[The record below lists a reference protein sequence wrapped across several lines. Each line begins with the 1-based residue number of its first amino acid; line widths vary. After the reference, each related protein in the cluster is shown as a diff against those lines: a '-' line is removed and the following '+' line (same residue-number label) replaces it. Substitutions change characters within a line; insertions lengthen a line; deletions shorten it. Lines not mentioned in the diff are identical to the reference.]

1 LRELLDGRFCAGS
14 GCAPRLASRPFYLP
28 INLLSGLPIYLLSG
42 LLISFV
48 SHLVIDGL
56 LISFVSHLLIGLVS
70 RLLIRLRRQA
80 RGCRPS
86 RRLFPA
92 AWRAAPFRVAPLRRR
107 QAYSERPRRFAD
119 ARRHPRVH
127 RPYP

>member
-1 LRELLDGRFCAGS
+1 RFCAGS

-86 RRLFPA
+86 SRRTLFPA
-92 AWRAAPFRVAPLRRR
+92 AWRAAPFRFAPLRRG
-107 QAYSERPRRFAD
+107 QLTSSAPRRSD
-119 ARRHPRVH
+119 APSAPH
-127 RPYP
+127 RP